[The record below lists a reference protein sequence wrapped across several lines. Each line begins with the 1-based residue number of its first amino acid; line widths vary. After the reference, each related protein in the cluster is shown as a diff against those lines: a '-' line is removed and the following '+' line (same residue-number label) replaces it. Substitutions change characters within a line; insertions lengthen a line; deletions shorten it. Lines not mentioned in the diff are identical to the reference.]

1 MTHSARPSGST
12 HLSGPTRLD
21 HATGID
27 RSRHISFS
35 VDGQQH
41 TGFAG
46 DTIASALIASGRI
59 DCGASTYLGR
69 SRGILSAG
77 IEESNALVRVKGR
90 IPGDVSESMLPAT
103 RVPITEGLEADYL
116 SGLGIL
122 DPGQDELVYEHKHIH
137 VDVLIV
143 GAGPAGL
150 AAAREAG
157 KSGARTLLLDDRSAP
172 GGSLLSSPGRSVEG
186 ALDESIDEVPAPEWI
201 EATVNGFA
209 EAEEIT
215 YRPNTTVFGSYDSN
229 FFVALED
236 RTRELVET
244 EGTGSGTSAGSADG
258 GRDDIASRAGTRQRV
273 WHIRAKQV
281 VLATGAHERPIV
293 FADNDRP
300 GIMLASAVRTYLNR
314 FGVAAG
320 QRIAIAATND
330 SAYELLADLHAAG
343 IDVPAIID
351 SRTTASAMAER
362 VVDTTGT
369 RLILGST
376 VTGTA
381 GEGPAGRISRVTVA
395 ALDEDAVAAGHGEDI
410 DVDLL
415 AVAGGF
421 SPVIHLHGQRRGPIV
436 WRADIAAFVPKTPVR
451 DQFTVGAING
461 DYSLE
466 AALKDGAEAGNAAAN
481 RSGFA
486 AALTVPKAAAMTFA
500 PARPL
505 WLVTSAE
512 DDHTAL
518 TTHFIDFQRD
528 QSVAD
533 VQRAM
538 NAGMRSVEHIKRYTS
553 ISTGGDQGKTS
564 AVNAIGAIT
573 SILGETDLGSV
584 GHTTFRAPFAPVP
597 FAALAGRR
605 KGELFDPARITAIH
619 PWHVAHGAEFEDVG
633 GWKRPWYYPRPGE
646 DMEAAVLREG
656 KAVRESVGFQ
666 DASTLGKIEI
676 RGTDAGE
683 FLGQIYTNGFKKLGV
698 GKGRYGLMCTPDGMI
713 FDDGVTLRVA
723 EDRYLMTTTTG
734 GAATVLEWLEEWHQ
748 TEWPHLDVVFTSVT
762 EQWSTVAVAGPRSR
776 DVIAKIAPNLDV
788 SNENFEFMGFRE
800 TTLAGGIPARI
811 CRISFSGELAFEVNV
826 ENYYGLAVW
835 EAVAEAGAEFD
846 ITPYGTEV
854 MHVLR
859 AEKGFIIVGQDTDGT
874 VTPQDA
880 GMEWIVSKLKDF
892 IGKRSYSRIDTSR
905 EDRKHL
911 VGVLPVDGTTRLAEG
926 AQLIT
931 SGTPVT
937 PEAGPV
943 PMIGHVTSSY
953 ISPSMD
959 RPFGLAMVEN
969 GRNRTGEIVQS
980 PAGGALVDVEITSP
994 VFYDPEGNRRDG

>member
-1 MTHSARPSGST
+1 MTHSTHPSGS
-12 HLSGPTRLD
+12 PRFD

-27 RSRHISFS
+27 RTRPVSFRVEGTQYS
-35 VDGQQH
+35 
-41 TGFAG
+41 GFAG
-46 DTIASALIASGRI
+46 DTIASALIAAGRI
-59 DCGASTYLGR
+59 DCGNSTYLGR
-69 SRGILSAG
+69 ARGVLSAG

-116 SGLGIL
+116 AGLGIL
-122 DPGQDELVYEHKHIH
+122 DPGQDGLVYEHKHVH
-137 VDVLIV
+137 TDVLVI

-157 KSGARTLLLDDRSAP
+157 KTGARTLLLDDRAAP
-172 GGSLLSSPGRSVEG
+172 GGSLLSSSSET
-186 ALDESIDEVPAPEWI
+186 IDGVPASEWI
-201 EATVNGFA
+201 ASTVASFA
-209 EAEEIT
+209 EAEELT
-215 YRPNTTVFGSYDSN
+215 YRANTTVFGSYDSN
-229 FFVALED
+229 YFVALED
-236 RTRELVET
+236 RTLELVENGG
-244 EGTGSGTSAGSADG
+244 ESAQGST
-258 GRDDIASRAGTRQRV
+258 RSRPGTRQRV
-273 WHIRAKQV
+273 WHIRAQQV

-320 QRIAIAATND
+320 KSVAIAATND

-343 IDVPAIID
+343 IEVPAIID
-351 SRTTASAMAER
+351 SRTTASAMAEW
-362 VVDTTGT
+362 VSQDTGT
-369 RLILGST
+369 RLILGSA
-376 VTGTA
+376 VSDTA
-381 GEGPAGRISRVTVA
+381 GEGPAGRISQVTVSG
-395 ALDEDAVAAGHGEDI
+395 LDVDGVATGESEVI

-421 SPVIHLHGQRRGPIV
+421 SPVIHLHGQRKGPIE
-436 WRADIAAFVPKTPVR
+436 WRKDIAAFVPSRPVR
-451 DQFTVGAING
+451 DQFTVGAVNG

-466 AALKDGAEAGNAAAN
+466 AALKQGAEAGHAAAK
-481 RSGFA
+481 RTGFA
-486 AALTVPKAAAMTFA
+486 GPLDIPAAEPMTYA

-505 WLVTSAE
+505 WLVTSAD

-538 NAGMRSVEHIKRYTS
+538 DAGMRSVEHIKRYTS

-564 AVNAIGAIT
+564 AVNAIGAIAT
-573 SILGETDLGSV
+573 VLGESDLGAV

-605 KGELFDPARITAIH
+605 KGELFDPARITSIH
-619 PWHVAHGAEFEDVG
+619 PWHVDHGAEFEDVG
-633 GWKRPWYYPRPGE
+633 QWKRPWYYPQDGE
-646 DMEAAVLREG
+646 DMDAAVLREC

-676 RGTDAGE
+676 RGTDAGA
-683 FLGQIYTNGFKKLGV
+683 FLGQIYTNGFAKLKV
-698 GKGRYGLMCTPDGMI
+698 GKGRYGLMCKPDGMV

-723 EDRYLMTTTTG
+723 EDRYYMTTTTG

-748 TEWPHLDVVFTSVT
+748 TEWPDLDVVFTSVT

-776 DVIAKIAPNLDV
+776 DVIAKLAPHLDV
-788 SNENFEFMGFRE
+788 SNEAFEFMGFRE

-811 CRISFSGELAFEVNV
+811 CRISFSGELAFEINV
-826 ENYYGLAVW
+826 ENFYGLAVW

-846 ITPYGTEV
+846 ITPYGTET

-892 IGKRSYSRIDTSR
+892 IGKRSYSRIDTAR

-931 SGTPVT
+931 SGTPIT

-969 GRNRTGEIVQS
+969 GRNRTGEIIQS
-980 PAGGALVDVEITSP
+980 PVGGTLVDVEITSP

>member
-1 MTHSARPSGST
+1 MTTADT
-12 HLSGPTRLD
+12 NTRLEN
-21 HATGID
+21 ANGID
-27 RSRHISFS
+27 RTRPIRFS
-35 VDGQQH
+35 VDGRQYS
-41 TGFAG
+41 GFAG
-46 DTIASALIASGRI
+46 DTIASALIAAGRI
-59 DCGASTYLGR
+59 DCGNSTYLGR
-69 SRGILSAG
+69 ARGILGAG

-122 DPGQDELVYEHKHIH
+122 DPGQDELVYEHKHVH
-137 VDVLIV
+137 TDVLVI

-172 GGSLLSSPGRSVEG
+172 GGSLLSSSAVSVDG
-186 ALDESIDEVPAPEWI
+186 MPAAEWI
-201 EATVNGFA
+201 ESTVASFA
-209 EAEEIT
+209 EAEELT
-215 YRPNTTVFGSYDSN
+215 YRANTTVFGSYDSN
-229 FFVALED
+229 YFVALED
-236 RTRELVET
+236 RTLELVEN
-244 EGTGSGTSAGSADG
+244 GGAGARGSDNAKGASAASG
-258 GRDDIASRAGTRQRV
+258 GPSRPGTRQRV
-273 WHIRAKQV
+273 WHIRAQQV

-293 FADNDRP
+293 FANNDRP

-314 FGVAAG
+314 YGVAAG
-320 QRIAIAATND
+320 RSVAIAATND
-330 SAYELLADLHAAG
+330 SAYELLADLHTAG
-343 IDVPAIID
+343 IEVPAIID
-351 SRTTASAMAER
+351 SRTTASAMAEYVAR
-362 VVDTTGT
+362 ETGT
-369 RLILGST
+369 RLILASA
-376 VTGTA
+376 VSDTA
-381 GEGPAGRISRVTVA
+381 GDGPAGRISAITVSG
-395 ALDEDAVAAGHGEDI
+395 LDEDGVATGDTEVI

-421 SPVIHLHGQRRGPIV
+421 SPVIHLHGQRKGSIE
-436 WRADIAAFVPKTPVR
+436 WRADIAAFVPTAPVR

-461 DYSLE
+461 DYSLD
-466 AALKDGAEAGNAAAN
+466 AALRQGAEAGNAAAEHT
-481 RSGFA
+481 GFPA
-486 AALTVPKAAAMTFA
+486 VIDLPTSASVPYAD
-500 PARPL
+500 ARPL
-505 WLVTSAE
+505 WLVTSAGA
-512 DDHTAL
+512 DHTEL

-553 ISTGGDQGKTS
+553 ISTANDQGKTS
-564 AVNAIGAIT
+564 AVNAIGAIAQV
-573 SILGETDLGSV
+573 LGESDLGSV

-605 KGELFDPARITAIH
+605 KGELFDPARVTSIH
-619 PWHVAHGAEFEDVG
+619 PWHIAHGAEFEDVG
-633 GWKRPWYYPRPGE
+633 QWKRPWYYPADGE
-646 DMEAAVLREG
+646 DMDAAVLREC

-676 RGTDAGE
+676 RGTDAGT
-683 FLGQIYTNGFKKLGV
+683 FLGQIYTNGFAKLKV
-698 GKGRYGLMCTPDGMI
+698 GKGRYGLMCKPDGMV

-723 EDRYLMTTTTG
+723 EDRYYMTTTTG

-748 TEWPHLDVVFTSVT
+748 TEWPELDVVFTSVT
-762 EQWSTVAVAGPRSR
+762 EEWSTVAVAGPKSR
-776 DVIAKIAPNLDV
+776 EVIATLAPHLDV
-788 SNENFEFMGFRE
+788 SNEAFEFMGFRE
-800 TTLAGGIPARI
+800 TTLANGIPARI
-811 CRISFSGELAFEVNV
+811 CRISFSGELAFEINV
-826 ENYYGLAVW
+826 ENFYGLTVW
-835 EAVAEAGAEFD
+835 EAVAEAGAEFG
-846 ITPYGTEV
+846 ITPYGTET

-880 GMEWIVSKLKDF
+880 GMDWIVSKLKDF
-892 IGKRSYSRIDTSR
+892 IGKRSYSRVDTSR

-959 RPFGLAMVEN
+959 RPFGLALVEN
-969 GRNRTGEIVQS
+969 GRNRMGEIAQS
-980 PAGGALVDVEITSP
+980 PVGGELVDVEITSP

>member
-1 MTHSARPSGST
+1 MTHSTHPSGS
-12 HLSGPTRLD
+12 PRFD

-27 RSRHISFS
+27 RTRPVSFRVEGTQYS
-35 VDGQQH
+35 
-41 TGFAG
+41 GFAG
-46 DTIASALIASGRI
+46 DTIASALIAAGRI
-59 DCGASTYLGR
+59 DCGNSTYLGR
-69 SRGILSAG
+69 ARGVLSAG

-116 SGLGIL
+116 AGLGIL
-122 DPGQDELVYEHKHIH
+122 DPGQDGLVYEHKHVH
-137 VDVLIV
+137 TDVLVI

-157 KSGARTLLLDDRSAP
+157 KTGARTLLLDDRAAP
-172 GGSLLSSPGRSVEG
+172 GGSLLSSSSET
-186 ALDESIDEVPAPEWI
+186 IDGVPASEWI
-201 EATVNGFA
+201 ASTVASFA
-209 EAEEIT
+209 EAEELT
-215 YRPNTTVFGSYDSN
+215 YRANTTVFGSYDSN
-229 FFVALED
+229 YFVALED
-236 RTRELVET
+236 RTLELVENGG
-244 EGTGSGTSAGSADG
+244 ESAQGST
-258 GRDDIASRAGTRQRV
+258 RSRPGTRQRV
-273 WHIRAKQV
+273 WHIRAQQV

-320 QRIAIAATND
+320 QSVAIAATND

-343 IDVPAIID
+343 IEVPAIID
-351 SRTTASAMAER
+351 SRTTASAMAESVAR
-362 VVDTTGT
+362 DTGT
-369 RLILGST
+369 RLILGSA
-376 VTGTA
+376 VSDTA
-381 GEGPAGRISRVTVA
+381 GEGPAGRISQVTVSG
-395 ALDEDAVAAGHGEDI
+395 LDVDGVATGESEVI

-421 SPVIHLHGQRRGPIV
+421 SPVIHLHGQRKGPIE
-436 WRADIAAFVPKTPVR
+436 WRKDIAAFVPSRPVR
-451 DQFTVGAING
+451 DQFTVGAVNG

-466 AALKDGAEAGNAAAN
+466 AALKQGAEAGHAAAK
-481 RSGFA
+481 RTGFA
-486 AALTVPKAAAMTFA
+486 GPLDIPAAELMTYA

-505 WLVTSAE
+505 WLVTSAD

-538 NAGMRSVEHIKRYTS
+538 DAGMRSVEHIKRYTS

-564 AVNAIGAIT
+564 AVNAIGAIAT
-573 SILGETDLGSV
+573 VLGESDLGAV

-605 KGELFDPARITAIH
+605 KGELFDPARITSIH
-619 PWHVAHGAEFEDVG
+619 PWHVDHGAEFEDVG
-633 GWKRPWYYPRPGE
+633 QWKRPWYYPQDGE
-646 DMEAAVLREG
+646 DMDAAVLREC

-676 RGTDAGE
+676 RGTDAGA
-683 FLGQIYTNGFKKLGV
+683 FLGQIYTNGFAKLKV
-698 GKGRYGLMCTPDGMI
+698 GKGRYGLMCKPDGMV

-723 EDRYLMTTTTG
+723 DDRYYMTTTTG

-748 TEWPHLDVVFTSVT
+748 TEWPELDVVFTSVT
-762 EQWSTVAVAGPRSR
+762 EEWSTVAVAGPKSR
-776 DVIAKIAPNLDV
+776 EVIAKLAPHLDV
-788 SNENFEFMGFRE
+788 SNEAFEFMGFRE

-811 CRISFSGELAFEVNV
+811 CRISFSGELAFEINV
-826 ENYYGLAVW
+826 ENFYGLAVW

-846 ITPYGTEV
+846 ITPYGTET

-892 IGKRSYSRIDTSR
+892 IGKRSYSRIDTAR

-931 SGTPVT
+931 SGTPIT

-969 GRNRTGEIVQS
+969 GRNRTGEIIQS
-980 PAGGALVDVEITSP
+980 PVGGTLVDVEITSP

>member
-1 MTHSARPSGST
+1 MPASEW
-12 HLSGPTRLD
+12 
-21 HATGID
+21 
-27 RSRHISFS
+27 
-35 VDGQQH
+35 
-41 TGFAG
+41 
-46 DTIASALIASGRI
+46 IASTVAS
-59 DCGASTYLGR
+59 
-69 SRGILSAG
+69 
-77 IEESNALVRVKGR
+77 
-90 IPGDVSESMLPAT
+90 
-103 RVPITEGLEADYL
+103 
-116 SGLGIL
+116 
-122 DPGQDELVYEHKHIH
+122 
-137 VDVLIV
+137 
-143 GAGPAGL
+143 
-150 AAAREAG
+150 
-157 KSGARTLLLDDRSAP
+157 
-172 GGSLLSSPGRSVEG
+172 
-186 ALDESIDEVPAPEWI
+186 
-201 EATVNGFA
+201 FA
-209 EAEEIT
+209 EAEELT
-215 YRPNTTVFGSYDSN
+215 YRANTTVFGSYDSN
-229 FFVALED
+229 YFVALED
-236 RTRELVET
+236 RTLELVENGG
-244 EGTGSGTSAGSADG
+244 ESAQGST
-258 GRDDIASRAGTRQRV
+258 RSRPGTRQRV
-273 WHIRAKQV
+273 WHIRAQQV

-320 QRIAIAATND
+320 KSVAIAATND

-343 IDVPAIID
+343 IEVPAIID
-351 SRTTASAMAER
+351 SRTTASAMAESVAR
-362 VVDTTGT
+362 DTGT
-369 RLILGST
+369 RLILGSA
-376 VTGTA
+376 VSDTA
-381 GEGPAGRISRVTVA
+381 GEGPAGRISQVTVSG
-395 ALDEDAVAAGHGEDI
+395 LDVDGVATGESEVI

-421 SPVIHLHGQRRGPIV
+421 SPVIHLHGQRKGPIE
-436 WRADIAAFVPKTPVR
+436 WRKDIAAFVPSRPVR
-451 DQFTVGAING
+451 DQFTVGAVNG

-466 AALKDGAEAGNAAAN
+466 AALKQGAEAGHAAAK
-481 RSGFA
+481 RTGFA
-486 AALTVPKAAAMTFA
+486 GPLDIPAAEPMTYA

-505 WLVTSAE
+505 WLVTSAD

-538 NAGMRSVEHIKRYTS
+538 DAGMRSVEHIKRYTS

-564 AVNAIGAIT
+564 AVNAIGAIAT
-573 SILGETDLGSV
+573 VLGESDLGAV

-605 KGELFDPARITAIH
+605 KGELFDPARITSIH
-619 PWHVAHGAEFEDVG
+619 PWHVDHGAEFEDVG
-633 GWKRPWYYPRPGE
+633 QWKRPWYYPQDGE
-646 DMEAAVLREG
+646 DMDAAVLREC

-676 RGTDAGE
+676 RGTDAGA
-683 FLGQIYTNGFKKLGV
+683 FLGQIYTNGFAKLKV
-698 GKGRYGLMCTPDGMI
+698 GKGRYGLMCKPDGMV

-723 EDRYLMTTTTG
+723 DDRYYMTTTTG

-748 TEWPHLDVVFTSVT
+748 TEWPELDVVFTSVT
-762 EQWSTVAVAGPRSR
+762 EEWSTVAVAGPKSR
-776 DVIAKIAPNLDV
+776 EVIAKLAPHLDV
-788 SNENFEFMGFRE
+788 SNEAFEFMGFRE

-811 CRISFSGELAFEVNV
+811 CRISFSGELAFEINV
-826 ENYYGLAVW
+826 ENFYGLAVW

-846 ITPYGTEV
+846 ITPYGTET

-892 IGKRSYSRIDTSR
+892 IGKRSYSRIDTAR

-959 RPFGLAMVEN
+959 RPFGLALVEN
-969 GRNRTGEIVQS
+969 GRNRTGEIIQS
-980 PAGGALVDVEITSP
+980 PVGGTLVDVEITSP

>member
-1 MTHSARPSGST
+1 MTHSTHPSGS
-12 HLSGPTRLD
+12 PRFD

-27 RSRHISFS
+27 RTRPVSFRVEGTQYS
-35 VDGQQH
+35 
-41 TGFAG
+41 GFAG
-46 DTIASALIASGRI
+46 DTIASALIAAGRI
-59 DCGASTYLGR
+59 DCGNSTYLGR
-69 SRGILSAG
+69 ARGVLSAG

-116 SGLGIL
+116 AGLGIL
-122 DPGQDELVYEHKHIH
+122 DPGQDGLVYEHKHVH
-137 VDVLIV
+137 TDVLVI

-157 KSGARTLLLDDRSAP
+157 KTGARTLLLDDRAAP
-172 GGSLLSSPGRSVEG
+172 GGSLLSSSSET
-186 ALDESIDEVPAPEWI
+186 IDGVPASEWI
-201 EATVNGFA
+201 ASTVASFA
-209 EAEEIT
+209 EAEELT
-215 YRPNTTVFGSYDSN
+215 YRANTTVFGSYDSN
-229 FFVALED
+229 YFVALED
-236 RTRELVET
+236 RTLELVENGG
-244 EGTGSGTSAGSADG
+244 ESAQGST
-258 GRDDIASRAGTRQRV
+258 RSRPGTRQRV
-273 WHIRAKQV
+273 WHIRAQQV

-320 QRIAIAATND
+320 QSVAIAATND

-343 IDVPAIID
+343 IEVPAIID
-351 SRTTASAMAER
+351 SRTTASAMAESVAR
-362 VVDTTGT
+362 DTGT
-369 RLILGST
+369 RLILGSA
-376 VTGTA
+376 VSDTA
-381 GEGPAGRISRVTVA
+381 GEGPAGRISQVTVSG
-395 ALDEDAVAAGHGEDI
+395 LDVDGVATGESEVI

-421 SPVIHLHGQRRGPIV
+421 SPVIHLHGQRKGPIE
-436 WRADIAAFVPKTPVR
+436 WRKDIAAFVPSRPVR
-451 DQFTVGAING
+451 DQFTVGAVNG

-466 AALKDGAEAGNAAAN
+466 AALKQGAEAGHAAAK
-481 RSGFA
+481 RTGFA
-486 AALTVPKAAAMTFA
+486 GPLDIPAAEPMTYA

-505 WLVTSAE
+505 WLVTSAD

-538 NAGMRSVEHIKRYTS
+538 DAGMRSVEHIKRYTS

-564 AVNAIGAIT
+564 AVNAIGAIAT
-573 SILGETDLGSV
+573 VLGESDLGAV

-605 KGELFDPARITAIH
+605 KGELFDPARITSIH
-619 PWHVAHGAEFEDVG
+619 PWHVDHGAEFEDVG
-633 GWKRPWYYPRPGE
+633 QWKRPWYYPQDGE
-646 DMEAAVLREG
+646 DMDAAVLREC

-676 RGTDAGE
+676 RGTDAGA
-683 FLGQIYTNGFKKLGV
+683 FLGQIYTNGFAKLKV
-698 GKGRYGLMCTPDGMI
+698 GKGRYGLMCKPDGMV

-723 EDRYLMTTTTG
+723 DDRYYMTTTTG

-748 TEWPHLDVVFTSVT
+748 TEWPELDVVFTSVT
-762 EQWSTVAVAGPRSR
+762 EEWSTVAVAGPKSR
-776 DVIAKIAPNLDV
+776 EVIAKLAPHLDV
-788 SNENFEFMGFRE
+788 SNEAFEFMGFRE

-811 CRISFSGELAFEVNV
+811 CRISFSGELAFEINV
-826 ENYYGLAVW
+826 ENFYGLAVW

-846 ITPYGTEV
+846 ITPYGTET

-892 IGKRSYSRIDTSR
+892 IGKRSYSRIDTAR

-969 GRNRTGEIVQS
+969 GRNRTGEIIQS
-980 PAGGALVDVEITSP
+980 PVGGTLVDVEITSP

>member
-1 MTHSARPSGST
+1 MTHSTHPSGS
-12 HLSGPTRLD
+12 PRLD

-27 RSRHISFS
+27 RTRPISFRVEGTQYS
-35 VDGQQH
+35 
-41 TGFAG
+41 GFAG
-46 DTIASALIASGRI
+46 DTIASALIAAGRI
-59 DCGASTYLGR
+59 DCGNSTYLGR

-116 SGLGIL
+116 AGLGIL
-122 DPGQDELVYEHKHIH
+122 DPGQDELVYEHKHVH
-137 VDVLIV
+137 TDVLVI

-157 KSGARTLLLDDRSAP
+157 KTGARTLLLDDRAAP
-172 GGSLLSSPGRSVEG
+172 GGSLLSSSSET
-186 ALDESIDEVPAPEWI
+186 IDGVPASEWI
-201 EATVNGFA
+201 ASTVASFA
-209 EAEEIT
+209 EAEELT
-215 YRPNTTVFGSYDSN
+215 YRANTTVFGSYDSN
-229 FFVALED
+229 YFVALED
-236 RTRELVET
+236 RTLELVENGG
-244 EGTGSGTSAGSADG
+244 ESAQGST
-258 GRDDIASRAGTRQRV
+258 RSRPGTRQRV
-273 WHIRAKQV
+273 WHIRAQQV

-320 QRIAIAATND
+320 QSVAIAATND

-343 IDVPAIID
+343 IEVPAIID
-351 SRTTASAMAER
+351 SRTTASAMAESVAR
-362 VVDTTGT
+362 DTGT
-369 RLILGST
+369 RLLLGSA
-376 VTGTA
+376 VSDTA
-381 GEGPAGRISRVTVA
+381 GEGPAGRISQVTVSG
-395 ALDEDAVAAGHGEDI
+395 LDVDGVATGESEVI

-421 SPVIHLHGQRRGPIV
+421 SPVIHLHGQRKGPIE
-436 WRADIAAFVPKTPVR
+436 WRKDIAAFVPSRPVR
-451 DQFTVGAING
+451 DQFTVGAVNG

-466 AALKDGAEAGNAAAN
+466 AALKQGAEAGHAAAE
-481 RSGFA
+481 RTGFA
-486 AALTVPKAAAMTFA
+486 GPLDIPAAEPMTYA

-505 WLVTSAE
+505 WLVTSAD

-538 NAGMRSVEHIKRYTS
+538 DAGMRSVEHIKRYTS

-564 AVNAIGAIT
+564 AVNAIGAIAT
-573 SILGETDLGSV
+573 VLGESDLGAV

-605 KGELFDPARITAIH
+605 KGELFDPARITSIH
-619 PWHVAHGAEFEDVG
+619 PWHVDHGAEFEDVG
-633 GWKRPWYYPRPGE
+633 QWKRPWYYPQDGE
-646 DMEAAVLREG
+646 DMDAAVLREC

-676 RGTDAGE
+676 RGTDAGA
-683 FLGQIYTNGFKKLGV
+683 FLGQIYTNGFAKLKV
-698 GKGRYGLMCTPDGMI
+698 GKGRYGLMCKPDGMV

-723 EDRYLMTTTTG
+723 DDRYYMTTTTG

-748 TEWPHLDVVFTSVT
+748 TEWPELDVVFTSAT
-762 EQWSTVAVAGPRSR
+762 EEWSTVAVAGPKSR
-776 DVIAKIAPNLDV
+776 EVIAKLAPHLDV
-788 SNENFEFMGFRE
+788 SNEAFEFMGFRE

-811 CRISFSGELAFEVNV
+811 CRISFSGELAFEINV
-826 ENYYGLAVW
+826 ENFYGLAVW

-846 ITPYGTEV
+846 ITPYGTET

-892 IGKRSYSRIDTSR
+892 IGKRSYSRIDTAR

-969 GRNRTGEIVQS
+969 GRNRTGEIIQS
-980 PAGGALVDVEITSP
+980 PVGGTLVDVEITSP

>member
-1 MTHSARPSGST
+1 MTHSTHPSGS
-12 HLSGPTRLD
+12 PRFD

-27 RSRHISFS
+27 RTRPVSFRVEGTQYS
-35 VDGQQH
+35 
-41 TGFAG
+41 GFAG
-46 DTIASALIASGRI
+46 DTIASALIAAGRI
-59 DCGASTYLGR
+59 DCGNSTYLGR
-69 SRGILSAG
+69 ARGVLSAG

-116 SGLGIL
+116 AGLGIL
-122 DPGQDELVYEHKHIH
+122 DPGQDGLVYEHKHVH
-137 VDVLIV
+137 TDVLVI

-157 KSGARTLLLDDRSAP
+157 KTGARTLLLDDRAAP
-172 GGSLLSSPGRSVEG
+172 GGSLLSSSSET
-186 ALDESIDEVPAPEWI
+186 IDGVPASEWI
-201 EATVNGFA
+201 ASTVASFA
-209 EAEEIT
+209 EAEELT
-215 YRPNTTVFGSYDSN
+215 YRANTTVFGSYDSN
-229 FFVALED
+229 YFVALED
-236 RTRELVET
+236 RTLELVENGG
-244 EGTGSGTSAGSADG
+244 ESAQGST
-258 GRDDIASRAGTRQRV
+258 RSRPGTRQRV
-273 WHIRAKQV
+273 WHIRAQQV

-320 QRIAIAATND
+320 QSVAIAATND

-343 IDVPAIID
+343 IEVPAIID
-351 SRTTASAMAER
+351 SRTTASAMAESVAR
-362 VVDTTGT
+362 DTGT
-369 RLILGST
+369 RLILGSA
-376 VTGTA
+376 VSDTA
-381 GEGPAGRISRVTVA
+381 GEGPAGRISQVTVSG
-395 ALDEDAVAAGHGEDI
+395 LDVDGVATGESEVI

-421 SPVIHLHGQRRGPIV
+421 SPVIHLHGQRKGPIE
-436 WRADIAAFVPKTPVR
+436 WRKDIAAFVPSRPVR
-451 DQFTVGAING
+451 DQFTVGAVNG

-466 AALKDGAEAGNAAAN
+466 AALKQGAEAGHAAAK
-481 RSGFA
+481 RTGFA
-486 AALTVPKAAAMTFA
+486 GPLDIPAAEPMTYA

-505 WLVTSAE
+505 WLVTSAD

-528 QSVAD
+528 QTVAD

-538 NAGMRSVEHIKRYTS
+538 GAGMRSVEHIKRYTS

-564 AVNAIGAIT
+564 AVNAIGAIAT
-573 SILGETDLGSV
+573 VLGESDLGAV

-605 KGELFDPARITAIH
+605 KGELFDPARITSIH
-619 PWHVAHGAEFEDVG
+619 PWHVDHGAEFEDVG
-633 GWKRPWYYPRPGE
+633 QWKRPWYYPQDGE
-646 DMEAAVLREG
+646 DMDAAVLREC

-676 RGTDAGE
+676 RGTDAGA
-683 FLGQIYTNGFKKLGV
+683 FLGQIYTNGFAKLKV
-698 GKGRYGLMCTPDGMI
+698 GKGRYGLMCKPDGMV

-723 EDRYLMTTTTG
+723 DDRYYMTTTTG

-748 TEWPHLDVVFTSVT
+748 TEWPELDVVFTSVT
-762 EQWSTVAVAGPRSR
+762 EEWSTVAVAGPKSR
-776 DVIAKIAPNLDV
+776 EVIAKLAPHLDV
-788 SNENFEFMGFRE
+788 SNEAFEFMGFRE

-811 CRISFSGELAFEVNV
+811 CRISFSGELAFEINV
-826 ENYYGLAVW
+826 ENFYGLAVW

-846 ITPYGTEV
+846 ITPYGTET

-880 GMEWIVSKLKDF
+880 GMEWIVSKVKDF
-892 IGKRSYSRIDTSR
+892 IGKRSYSRVDTAR

-969 GRNRTGEIVQS
+969 GRNRTGEIIQS
-980 PAGGALVDVEITSP
+980 PVGGTLVDVEITSP

>member
-1 MTHSARPSGST
+1 MTHSTHPSGS
-12 HLSGPTRLD
+12 PRFD

-27 RSRHISFS
+27 RTRPVSFRVEGTQYS
-35 VDGQQH
+35 
-41 TGFAG
+41 GFAG
-46 DTIASALIASGRI
+46 DTIASALIAAGRI
-59 DCGASTYLGR
+59 DCGNSTYLGR
-69 SRGILSAG
+69 ARGVLSAG

-116 SGLGIL
+116 AGLGIL
-122 DPGQDELVYEHKHIH
+122 DPGQDGLVYEHKHVH
-137 VDVLIV
+137 TDVLVI

-157 KSGARTLLLDDRSAP
+157 KTGARTLLLDDRAAP
-172 GGSLLSSPGRSVEG
+172 GGSLLSSSSET
-186 ALDESIDEVPAPEWI
+186 IDGVPASEWI
-201 EATVNGFA
+201 ASTVASFA
-209 EAEEIT
+209 EAEELT
-215 YRPNTTVFGSYDSN
+215 YRANTTVFGSYDSN
-229 FFVALED
+229 YFVALED
-236 RTRELVET
+236 RTLELVENGG
-244 EGTGSGTSAGSADG
+244 ESAQGST
-258 GRDDIASRAGTRQRV
+258 RSRPGTRQRV
-273 WHIRAKQV
+273 WHIRAQQV

-320 QRIAIAATND
+320 QSVAIAATND

-343 IDVPAIID
+343 IEVPAIID
-351 SRTTASAMAER
+351 SRTTASAMAESVAR
-362 VVDTTGT
+362 DTGT
-369 RLILGST
+369 RLILGSA
-376 VTGTA
+376 VSDTA
-381 GEGPAGRISRVTVA
+381 GEGPAGRISQVTVSG
-395 ALDEDAVAAGHGEDI
+395 LDVDGVATGESEVI

-421 SPVIHLHGQRRGPIV
+421 SPVIHLHGQRKGPIE
-436 WRADIAAFVPKTPVR
+436 WRKDIAAFVPSRPVR
-451 DQFTVGAING
+451 DQFTVGAVNG

-466 AALKDGAEAGNAAAN
+466 AALKQGAEAGHAAAK
-481 RSGFA
+481 RTGFA
-486 AALTVPKAAAMTFA
+486 GPLDIPAAEPMTYA

-505 WLVTSAE
+505 WLVTSAD

-538 NAGMRSVEHIKRYTS
+538 DAGMRSVEHIKRYTS

-564 AVNAIGAIT
+564 AVNAIGAIAT
-573 SILGETDLGSV
+573 VLGESDLGAV

-605 KGELFDPARITAIH
+605 KGELFDPARITSIH
-619 PWHVAHGAEFEDVG
+619 PWHVDHGAEFEDVG
-633 GWKRPWYYPRPGE
+633 QWKRPWYYPQDGE
-646 DMEAAVLREG
+646 DMDAAVLREC

-676 RGTDAGE
+676 RGTDAGA
-683 FLGQIYTNGFKKLGV
+683 FLGQIYTNGFAKLKV
-698 GKGRYGLMCTPDGMI
+698 GKGRYGLMCKPDGMV

-723 EDRYLMTTTTG
+723 DDRYYMTTTTG

-748 TEWPHLDVVFTSVT
+748 TEWPELDVVFTSVT
-762 EQWSTVAVAGPRSR
+762 EEWSTVAVAGPKSR
-776 DVIAKIAPNLDV
+776 EVIAKLAPHLDV
-788 SNENFEFMGFRE
+788 SNEAFEFMGFRE

-811 CRISFSGELAFEVNV
+811 CRISFSGELAFEINV
-826 ENYYGLAVW
+826 ENFYGLAVW

-846 ITPYGTEV
+846 ITPYGTET

-892 IGKRSYSRIDTSR
+892 IGKRSYSRIDTAR

-931 SGTPVT
+931 SGTPIT

-969 GRNRTGEIVQS
+969 GRNRTGEIIQS
-980 PAGGALVDVEITSP
+980 PVGGTLVDVEITSP